1 MSDTPNKPPRSR
13 PASAYQDRAR
23 HLLAVLRS
31 DFGLPRDSRV
41 VIAVAGESGSGKSV
55 TAIDLAAELNASGIT
70 TAIIHQD
77 NYFVRPPRTNH
88 EYRKQDITSV
98 GPLEVQMDLIREQVR
113 AFRAAEIVMAPVV
126 DYAGN
131 RFVTQPLD
139 FTVTDVLVVE
149 GTYAL
154 LLGGADIGIFLQATY
169 KDTDGRR
176 RARNRD
182 IFDPFVDDVLAIEHR
197 LIAPQADVA
206 DILLDR
212 DFVISK
218 RM

>member
-1 MSDTPNKPPRSR
+1 MSDSPSEPPRSR

-23 HLLAVLRS
+23 HLLEMLRS
-31 DFGLPRDSRV
+31 DFGVPRAVRT

-88 EYRKQDITSV
+88 EFRQHDITSV
-98 GPLEVQMDLIREQVR
+98 GPQEVQMHLIREQMR
-113 AFRAAEIVMAPVV
+113 AFRAAEVVMAPVV

-131 RFVTQPLD
+131 RFMSEPLD

-154 LLGGADIGIFLQATY
+154 LLGGSNIGIFLQATY
-169 KDTDGRR
+169 KDTEARR
-176 RARNRD
+176 KARNRD
-182 IFDPFVDDVLAIEHR
+182 IFDPFVDDVLEIEHR

-218 RM
+218 RL